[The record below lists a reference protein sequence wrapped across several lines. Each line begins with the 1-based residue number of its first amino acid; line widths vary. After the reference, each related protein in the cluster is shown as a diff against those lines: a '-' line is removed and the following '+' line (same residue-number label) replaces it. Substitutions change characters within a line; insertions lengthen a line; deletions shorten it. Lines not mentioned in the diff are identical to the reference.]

1 MHSNPNSRRALALAS
16 AAMAVAAFLSPGA
29 SLAQQ
34 PEKVKA
40 AITTEMGTHREAA
53 QSQQRIDKL
62 DDQTQE
68 MLLDYRATIRE
79 TDSLRRYNEQL
90 ERQIRSQIEEIE
102 SIQTELTQ
110 IEETNR
116 EVLPMMLRMVDTL
129 EKFVEL
135 DLPFLMEERTERVNN
150 LKDIMD
156 RADVTTSE
164 KYRRILDAYKVELDY
179 GRNIETYEASVKS
192 GGGSKT
198 VNFLRIGRVALLYQ
212 TKDELETAVYNR
224 ETGNWDVVNEYT
236 DSVKKG
242 LRIAGKQ
249 AAPDLMILPIDA
261 PQEAK

>member
-1 MHSNPNSRRALALAS
+1 MHSNPNSRRPVLAVSAALA
-16 AAMAVAAFLSPGA
+16 AAALMLPATSV
-29 SLAQQ
+29 AQQ
-34 PEKVKA
+34 PEKVRS
-40 AITTEMGTHREAA
+40 AITTEMGTHRAAA

-129 EKFVEL
+129 DKFVEL
-135 DLPFLMEERTERVNN
+135 DMPFLQDERRDRVTN

-179 GRNIETYEASVKS
+179 GRNIETYEASVDTAN
-192 GGGSKT
+192 GSKT
-198 VNFLRIGRVALLYQ
+198 VDFLRVGRVALLYQ
-212 TKDELETAVYNR
+212 TKDGLETAVYNR
-224 ETGNWDVVNEYT
+224 DAGRWDVVNDYA
-236 DSVKKG
+236 DAVQKG

-249 AAPDLMILPIDA
+249 AAPDLMIMPIDA